1 MLLMIALAVIM
12 PLELSAFIYENIEY
26 EQLTETTAG
35 TMSLTTATY
44 KNGHNV
50 LNVSGDV
57 VIPSTVY
64 DTDGTAYTVTQIGA
78 YGFRG
83 NNQITSLTL
92 PETLDLIKNYAFYS
106 CTGLK
111 ELVLPEGL
119 SNIGTEAFDKCSG
132 ITGELILPESLT
144 SIGTYAFAEC
154 SGFTG
159 ELKLPQ
165 NITSIGSNAFYK
177 CTGFTSLKLP
187 EGLTTI
193 GSNAF
198 YSCTGFTGELILPKS
213 LTSIGRSA
221 FRSCSGFTGELI
233 LPEGLTSL
241 DTESFQSCSGFSGV
255 LIIPESMTIIPSCA
269 FQSCSGFTGVKL
281 HDQIS
286 TIKDRAFM
294 DCSGLSGELLIPTGI
309 STIGEFA
316 FQNCTS
322 LTSVTI
328 PSNVTSIQN
337 RAFYMNDPSELREII
352 IESGNQVLTMNNVF
366 NKLTSNSTSLY
377 LGRNISGYTFDGF
390 SNLKNI
396 SIGEEITTI
405 PNNMFANCNNITG
418 VTFES
423 ATPPTIGT
431 GCFSESAIKN
441 VIATVPN
448 ESLNSYRENDKY
460 MFVSYD
466 LTDPLVKTVD
476 GVEYKVIFG
485 KTESDVRIVVTG
497 GKPDGNGNLTIAPEV
512 TIDGKTYLVTSIAP
526 DAFKENT
533 NIVSVT
539 VPSTIKEIG
548 ESAFADCDNL
558 KTVTIEGDEN
568 SESIKIAE
576 KAFDN
581 SPIETLNQNRDTD
594 GTPFDNKTSLKNVT
608 IGENVKS
615 LTEGE
620 FEGCDNIENIGLQ
633 GTTPPAG
640 LDNAFSKET
649 KENAKVTV
657 PTENF
662 KEYRNELGGDF
673 DNLEPEKPLVKTEN
687 GIEYEIVFGKTEEED
702 TVKVTGGNPDTDG
715 NLTIEPEIEIDGKK
729 YPVTTIDPDAFK
741 DNSEIKSVTVPS
753 TVKEIGEGAF
763 EGCDNIDNIE
773 FQGTTPPAG
782 IDNAFSKETK
792 ENAKV
797 TVPTENFKEYRN
809 ELGGDFDNLEPE
821 KPLVKTENGIEYEI
835 VFGKTEEEDTVKVTG
850 GNPDTDGNLTIEEEI
865 EIDGKKYPVTTIE
878 PDAFKDNT
886 EIKSVTV
893 PSSLKEI
900 GEGAFEGCDNID
912 TIEFQGT
919 TPPAGIDNAFSKETK
934 DNAKVTVPDESKE
947 AYEEAIGDEFQDIEP
962 ACGVTETIDGIV
974 YKVNKESD
982 ENEVTVVG
990 STDELSGNVTI
1001 PETVTIDGVEYTVT
1015 KIEKGAFSG
1024 NTDITGVT
1032 IPDTVTEIGEGAF
1045 GNCGNLKTVIV
1056 GSGVTSLEGVF
1067 TGSENIEKV
1076 IAPET
1081 VIEGAE
1087 LPDGTVTI
1095 TYPEGGEPELSGDL
1109 LISEGEN
1116 GNELVSVPSD
1126 TREIVIPDNVTKI
1139 GNGAFIGCTELET
1152 ITIPNHVESIGE
1164 SAFRGCESL
1173 KEVEIGTNVATIGRE
1188 AFKGCSALT
1197 EIALHSGITE
1207 VGEEAF
1213 ANSGLT
1219 KVYLGAGIVKI
1230 GENAFAGDHIEMI
1243 AITAQAVPETVE
1255 NAFGNFDAKLYVQT
1269 EANKADYGRHS
1280 VWGRFEAE
1288 TMVVATAIESEQ
1300 DSNLLMETGESR
1312 QLNVTVVPENVTI
1325 PHIFWE
1331 STNPDVATVD
1341 NHGVVTFHRG
1351 ARHIGSTTRA
1361 EAENDDCKIIA
1372 RTLFAGGP
1380 VMEYTFNGVTT
1391 GIDGIEIESD
1401 AGALRELIM
1410 EDGVKVYTLDG
1421 NRVRAAEREVE
1432 SGYYIVVKNGKSSK
1446 LFVK

>member
-1 MLLMIALAVIM
+1 MLLMIALAVMLPMKLRAFYYENIQYQPMGTGTAQIM
-12 PLELSAFIYENIEY
+12 ELSAKSSSSFYY
-26 EQLTETTAG
+26 T
-35 TMSLTTATY
+35 
-44 KNGHNV
+44 KGHNV
-50 LNVSGDV
+50 VNVSGDV
-57 VIPSTVY
+57 VIPATVY
-64 DTDGTAYTVTQIGA
+64 DEGNALEYSVVGCGDNC
-78 YGFRG
+78 FRS
-83 NNQITSLTL
+83 NTKITSISL
-92 PETLDLIKNYAFYS
+92 PETVTSINQYAFHG

-111 ELVLPEGL
+111 CALKLPEGL
-119 SNIGTEAFDKCSG
+119 TSIGTYAFYNCSG
-132 ITGELILPESLT
+132 LTGELIFKSLTSIGTYAFYNCSGLNSLTLNEGLTSIGTYTFYNCSGLTGELILPESLT
-144 SIGTYAFAEC
+144 SIGTYAFYDC
-154 SGFTG
+154 SGLNSLTLNEG
-159 ELKLPQ
+159 L
-165 NITSIGSNAFYK
+165 TSIGNYAFNGCK
-177 CTGFTSLKLP
+177 GFK
-187 EGLTTI
+187 GD
-193 GSNAF
+193 
-198 YSCTGFTGELILPKS
+198 LILPES
-213 LTSIGRSA
+213 LTSIGDGA
-221 FRSCSGFTGELI
+221 FYYCSGFTGELI
-233 LPEGLTSL
+233 LPRGITTIGSSTFEG
-241 DTESFQSCSGFSGV
+241 
-255 LIIPESMTIIPSCA
+255 
-269 FQSCSGFTGVKL
+269 CSGFTGKL
-281 HDQIS
+281 IIPEGIS
-286 TIKDRAFM
+286 SIGRSAFKDMTGVTSISIPSSVESIGNNAFNIKDESNLKEINIVAG
-294 DCSGLSGELLIPTGI
+294 DNVL
-309 STIGEFA
+309 
-316 FQNCTS
+316 N
-322 LTSVTI
+322 I
-328 PSNVTSIQN
+328 PSNAFNKSTSNEISLNLDRNIEGSPFEGFTNLTSITLGEQVTSL
-337 RAFYMNDPSELREII
+337 PS
-352 IESGNQVLTMNNVF
+352 
-366 NKLTSNSTSLY
+366 
-377 LGRNISGYTFDGF
+377 
-390 SNLKNI
+390 
-396 SIGEEITTI
+396 
-405 PNNMFANCNNITG
+405 NMFAGCDNISDI
-418 VTFES
+418 VFKS
-423 ATPPTIGT
+423 VTPPVLEE

-448 ESLNSYRENDKY
+448 ESLNSYRENDNY

-485 KTESDVRIVVTG
+485 KTESDDRIVVTG

-594 GTPFDNKTSLKNVT
+594 CTPFDNKTSLKNVT

-620 FEGCDNIENIGLQ
+620 FEGCDNIEDIGLQ

-640 LDNAFSKET
+640 L
-649 KENAKVTV
+649 
-657 PTENF
+657 
-662 KEYRNELGGDF
+662 
-673 DNLEPEKPLVKTEN
+673 
-687 GIEYEIVFGKTEEED
+687 
-702 TVKVTGGNPDTDG
+702 
-715 NLTIEPEIEIDGKK
+715 
-729 YPVTTIDPDAFK
+729 
-741 DNSEIKSVTVPS
+741 
-753 TVKEIGEGAF
+753 
-763 EGCDNIDNIE
+763 
-773 FQGTTPPAG
+773 
-782 IDNAFSKETK
+782 DNAFSKETK

-893 PSSLKEI
+893 PSTLKEI

-912 TIEFQGT
+912 NIEFQGT

-934 DNAKVTVPDESKE
+934 ENAKVTVPDESKE
-947 AYEEAIGDEFQDIEP
+947 SYEEAIGDEFQDIEP
-962 ACGVTETIDGIV
+962 AGGVTETIDGIV
-974 YKVNKESD
+974 YKMNKESD

-1207 VGEEAF
+1207 IGEEAF

-1230 GENAFAGDHIEMI
+1230 GENAFAGNHIEMI

-1280 VWGRFEAE
+1280 VWGRFDAE

-1300 DSNLLMETGESR
+1300 DSNLLMEPGESR

-1410 EDGVKVYTLDG
+1410 EEGVKVYTLDG
-1421 NRVRAAEREVE
+1421 NRVRTAEREVE

>member
-1 MLLMIALAVIM
+1 MLLMIALAVMLPMKLRAFYYENIQYQPMGTGTAQIM
-12 PLELSAFIYENIEY
+12 ELSAKSSSSFYY
-26 EQLTETTAG
+26 T
-35 TMSLTTATY
+35 
-44 KNGHNV
+44 KGHNV
-50 LNVSGDV
+50 VNVSGDV
-57 VIPSTVY
+57 VIPATVY
-64 DTDGTAYTVTQIGA
+64 DEGNALEYSVVGCGDNC
-78 YGFRG
+78 FRS
-83 NNQITSLTL
+83 NTKITSISL
-92 PETLDLIKNYAFYS
+92 PETVTSINQYAFHG

-111 ELVLPEGL
+111 CALKLPEGL
-119 SNIGTEAFDKCSG
+119 TSIGTYAFYNCSG
-132 ITGELILPESLT
+132 LTGELIFKSLTSIGTYAFYNCSGLNSLTLNEGLTSIGTYTFYNCSGLTGELILPESLT
-144 SIGTYAFAEC
+144 SIGTYAFYDC
-154 SGFTG
+154 SGLNSLTLNEG
-159 ELKLPQ
+159 L
-165 NITSIGSNAFYK
+165 TSIGNYAFNGCK
-177 CTGFTSLKLP
+177 GFK
-187 EGLTTI
+187 GD
-193 GSNAF
+193 
-198 YSCTGFTGELILPKS
+198 LILPES
-213 LTSIGRSA
+213 LTSIGDGA
-221 FRSCSGFTGELI
+221 FYYCSGFTGELI
-233 LPEGLTSL
+233 LPRGITTIGSSTFEG
-241 DTESFQSCSGFSGV
+241 
-255 LIIPESMTIIPSCA
+255 
-269 FQSCSGFTGVKL
+269 CSGFTGKL
-281 HDQIS
+281 IIPEGIS
-286 TIKDRAFM
+286 SIGRSAFKDMTGVTSISIPSSVESIGNNAFNIKDESNLKEINIVAG
-294 DCSGLSGELLIPTGI
+294 DNVL
-309 STIGEFA
+309 
-316 FQNCTS
+316 N
-322 LTSVTI
+322 I
-328 PSNVTSIQN
+328 PSN
-337 RAFYMNDPSELREII
+337 A
-352 IESGNQVLTMNNVF
+352 F
-366 NKLTSNSTSLY
+366 NKSTSNEISLN
-377 LGRNISGYTFDGF
+377 LGRNIEGSPFEGF
-390 SNLKNI
+390 TNLT
-396 SIGEEITTI
+396 SITLGEQVTSL
-405 PNNMFANCNNITG
+405 PSNMFAGCDNISDI
-418 VTFES
+418 VFES
-423 ATPPTIGT
+423 ATPPVIEE

-448 ESLNSYRENDKY
+448 ESLNSYRENDNY

-485 KTESDVRIVVTG
+485 KTESDDRIVVTG

-594 GTPFDNKTSLKNVT
+594 CTPFDNKTSLKNVT

-615 LTEGE
+615 LTEGA
-620 FEGCDNIENIGLQ
+620 FEGCDNIDNIEFQ

-640 LDNAFSKET
+640 IDNAFSKET
-649 KENAKVTV
+649 KENATVTV

-673 DNLEPEKPLVKTEN
+673 DNIEPETPIVKSEN

-715 NLTIEPEIEIDGKK
+715 NLTIETEIEIDGKK
-729 YPVTTIDPDAFK
+729 YPVTAIEPDAFK
-741 DNSEIKSVTVPS
+741 DNTEIKSVTVPS

-912 TIEFQGT
+912 NIEFQGT

-934 DNAKVTVPDESKE
+934 ENAKVTVPDESKE

-962 ACGVTETIDGIV
+962 AGGVTETIDGIV

-1207 VGEEAF
+1207 IGEEAF

-1230 GENAFAGDHIEMI
+1230 GENAFAGNHIEMI

-1280 VWGRFEAE
+1280 VWGRFDAE

-1410 EDGVKVYTLDG
+1410 EEGVKVYTLDG
-1421 NRVRAAEREVE
+1421 NRVRTAEREVE

>member
-294 DCSGLSGELLIPTGI
+294 DWSGLSGELLIPTGI

-448 ESLNSYRENDKY
+448 ESLNSYRENDNY

-466 LTDPLVKTVD
+466 LIDPLVKTVE

-485 KTESDVRIVVTG
+485 KTESDDRIVVTG
-497 GKPDGNGNLTIAPEV
+497 CKPDGNGNLTIEAEIE
-512 TIDGKTYLVTSIAP
+512 IDGKTYLVTSIAP

-615 LTEGE
+615 LTEG
-620 FEGCDNIENIGLQ
+620 
-633 GTTPPAG
+633 
-640 LDNAFSKET
+640 AF
-649 KENAKVTV
+649 
-657 PTENF
+657 
-662 KEYRNELGGDF
+662 D
-673 DNLEPEKPLVKTEN
+673 
-687 GIEYEIVFGKTEEED
+687 
-702 TVKVTGGNPDTDG
+702 
-715 NLTIEPEIEIDGKK
+715 
-729 YPVTTIDPDAFK
+729 
-741 DNSEIKSVTVPS
+741 
-753 TVKEIGEGAF
+753 
-763 EGCDNIDNIE
+763 GCDNIDNIE
-773 FQGTTPPAG
+773 FQGITPPAG

-912 TIEFQGT
+912 NIEFQGT
-919 TPPAGIDNAFSKETK
+919 TPPAGIDTAFSKETK
-934 DNAKVTVPDESKE
+934 ENAKVTVPDESKE

-962 ACGVTETIDGIV
+962 AGGVTETIDGIV

-1081 VIEGAE
+1081 VIDGAE

-1207 VGEEAF
+1207 IGEEAF

-1230 GENAFAGDHIEMI
+1230 GENAFAGNHIEMI

-1255 NAFGNFDAKLYVQT
+1255 NAFGSFDAKLYVQT

-1280 VWGRFEAE
+1280 VWGRFDAE

-1300 DSNLLMETGESR
+1300 DSNLLMEPGESR

-1410 EDGVKVYTLDG
+1410 EEGVKVYTLDG
-1421 NRVRAAEREVE
+1421 NRVRTAEREVE